1 MHCRH
6 FILSCIVAILLS
18 CIIAMLFFS
27 VFLFRQSCVYQDAL
41 CSATTITQNLI
52 GLRADNQY
60 ELLALV
66 TAEANQKAANPS
78 AIESSNRALS
88 GFHDTVI
95 FFHTVQKFPIY
106 YCSTLIYYN
115 FLLKIFL
122 LEFYVLAFLFK
133 SISKSTK
140 L

>member
-1 MHCRH
+1 MPYY
-6 FILSCIVAILLS
+6 
-18 CIIAMLFFS
+18 FS
-27 VFLFRQSCVYQDAL
+27 QYFLFRRSCVYQDTL
-41 CSATTITQNLI
+41 SSAITITQNLN
-52 GLRADNQY
+52 GQRADNQH

-66 TAEANQKAANPS
+66 TTEANQKAANPS
-78 AIESSNRALS
+78 AIETSNRALS

-95 FFHTVQKFPIY
+95 FFLTVQKFPIY

-115 FLLKIFL
+115 FLMKVFL
-122 LEFYVLAFLFK
+122 LEFDVLAFLFK